1 MSVVAATTGKKKR
14 IVIAEDHTILREGL
28 KSLLSASPDL
38 AIVGEAADGREA
50 IRRCLELKPDLL
62 LLDLSMPRLNGIE
75 AIGEVKRRVPAT
87 KILVLTV
94 HKTEEYV
101 LASLRAGAA
110 GYVLKDATHQELLA
124 AIRTVLAG
132 KRYLSPDIAAHVI
145 DGYLLGRKH
154 EAPVTPWERLTP
166 REREVLKLVAEGGR
180 NREIADFLCISLK
193 TVEKHR
199 DSLMKKLDL
208 HSAAALT
215 AYAIARGLVDDQQHE
230 LKTRE
235 QGGNADE
242 KN

>member
-1 MSVVAATTGKKKR
+1 METERKKR

-28 KSLLSASPDL
+28 KSLLAASADL

-50 IRRCLELKPDLL
+50 IHRCRELKPDLL
-62 LLDLSMPRLNGIE
+62 LLDLSMPRLGGLD
-75 AIGEVKRRVPAT
+75 AIGEVRRQAPAT

-94 HKTEEYV
+94 HKTDEYV

-124 AIRTVLAG
+124 AIRTVLSG
-132 KRYLSPDIAAHVI
+132 KRYLSPDIADKVI
-145 DGYLLGRKH
+145 DGYLQGRKNDVP
-154 EAPVTPWERLTP
+154 ATPWERLTP
-166 REREVLKLVAEGGR
+166 REREVLKLVAEGSK

-215 AYAIARGLVDDQQHE
+215 AYAIEKGLVGE
-230 LKTRE
+230 
-235 QGGNADE
+235 
-242 KN
+242 

>member
-1 MSVVAATTGKKKR
+1 MTAENKKKR

-28 KSLLSASPDL
+28 KSLLSASQEL

-50 IRRCLELKPDLL
+50 IQRCRELKPDLL
-62 LLDLSMPRLNGIE
+62 LLDLSMPRLGGIE
-75 AIGEVKRRVPAT
+75 AIGEVKKQAPSTR
-87 KILVLTV
+87 ILVLTV

-110 GYVLKDATHQELLA
+110 GYVLKDATHQELLT

-132 KRYLSPDIAAHVI
+132 KRYLSPDIADKVI
-145 DGYLLGRKH
+145 DGYLLGRRND
-154 EAPVTPWERLTP
+154 APASSWERLTP
-166 REREVLKLVAEGGR
+166 REREVLKLVAEGSK

-215 AYAIARGLVDDQQHE
+215 AYAIEKGLVSD
-230 LKTRE
+230 
-235 QGGNADE
+235 
-242 KN
+242 

>member
-1 MSVVAATTGKKKR
+1 METERKKR

-28 KSLLSASPDL
+28 KSLLAASADL

-50 IRRCLELKPDLL
+50 IHRCRELKPDLL
-62 LLDLSMPRLNGIE
+62 LLDLSMPRLGGLD
-75 AIGEVKRRVPAT
+75 AIGEVRRQAPAT

-124 AIRTVLAG
+124 AIRTVLSG
-132 KRYLSPDIAAHVI
+132 KRYLSPDIADKVI
-145 DGYLLGRKH
+145 DGYLQGRKNDVP
-154 EAPVTPWERLTP
+154 ATPWERLTP
-166 REREVLKLVAEGGR
+166 REREVLKLVAEGSK

-215 AYAIARGLVDDQQHE
+215 AYAIEKGLVGE
-230 LKTRE
+230 
-235 QGGNADE
+235 
-242 KN
+242 

>member
-1 MSVVAATTGKKKR
+1 METERKKR

-28 KSLLSASPDL
+28 KSLLAASADL

-50 IRRCLELKPDLL
+50 IHRCRELKPDLL
-62 LLDLSMPRLNGIE
+62 LLDLSMPRLGGLD
-75 AIGEVKRRVPAT
+75 AIGEVRRQAPAT

-124 AIRTVLAG
+124 AIRTVLSG
-132 KRYLSPDIAAHVI
+132 KRYLSPDIADKVI
-145 DGYLLGRKH
+145 DGYLQGRKNDVP
-154 EAPVTPWERLTP
+154 ATPWERLTP
-166 REREVLKLVAEGGR
+166 REREVLKLVAEGSK

-215 AYAIARGLVDDQQHE
+215 AYAIKKGLVGE
-230 LKTRE
+230 
-235 QGGNADE
+235 
-242 KN
+242 

>member
-1 MSVVAATTGKKKR
+1 V
-14 IVIAEDHTILREGL
+14 
-28 KSLLSASPDL
+28 
-38 AIVGEAADGREA
+38 
-50 IRRCLELKPDLL
+50 RRQ
-62 LLDLSMPRLNGIE
+62 
-75 AIGEVKRRVPAT
+75 APAT

-124 AIRTVLAG
+124 AIRTVLSG
-132 KRYLSPDIAAHVI
+132 KRYLSPDIADKVI
-145 DGYLLGRKH
+145 DGYLQGRKNDVL
-154 EAPVTPWERLTP
+154 VTPWERLTP
-166 REREVLKLVAEGGR
+166 REREVLKLVAEGSK

-215 AYAIARGLVDDQQHE
+215 AYAIEKGLVGE
-230 LKTRE
+230 
-235 QGGNADE
+235 
-242 KN
+242 

>member
-1 MSVVAATTGKKKR
+1 
-14 IVIAEDHTILREGL
+14 
-28 KSLLSASPDL
+28 
-38 AIVGEAADGREA
+38 
-50 IRRCLELKPDLL
+50 
-62 LLDLSMPRLNGIE
+62 
-75 AIGEVKRRVPAT
+75 
-87 KILVLTV
+87 
-94 HKTEEYV
+94 V

>member
-1 MSVVAATTGKKKR
+1 MFFRGRPQDETRSGGAMETERKKR

-28 KSLLSASPDL
+28 KSLLAASADL

-50 IRRCLELKPDLL
+50 IRRCRELKPDLL
-62 LLDLSMPRLNGIE
+62 LLDLSMPRLGGLD
-75 AIGEVKRRVPAT
+75 AIGEVRRQAPAT

-124 AIRTVLAG
+124 AIRTVLSG
-132 KRYLSPDIAAHVI
+132 KRYLSPDIADKVI
-145 DGYLLGRKH
+145 DGYLQGRKNDVP
-154 EAPVTPWERLTP
+154 ATPWERLTP
-166 REREVLKLVAEGGR
+166 REREVLKLVAEGSK

-215 AYAIARGLVDDQQHE
+215 AYAIKKGLVGE
-230 LKTRE
+230 
-235 QGGNADE
+235 
-242 KN
+242 

>member
-1 MSVVAATTGKKKR
+1 METERKKR

-28 KSLLSASPDL
+28 KSLLAASADL

-50 IRRCLELKPDLL
+50 IHRCRELKPDLL
-62 LLDLSMPRLNGIE
+62 LLDLSMPRLGGLD
-75 AIGEVKRRVPAT
+75 AIGEVRRQAPAT

-94 HKTEEYV
+94 HKTDEYV

-124 AIRTVLAG
+124 AIRTVLSG
-132 KRYLSPDIAAHVI
+132 KRYLSPDIADKVI
-145 DGYLLGRKH
+145 DGYLQGRKNDVP
-154 EAPVTPWERLTP
+154 ATPWERLTP
-166 REREVLKLVAEGGR
+166 REREVLKLVAEGSK

-215 AYAIARGLVDDQQHE
+215 AYAIKKGLVGE
-230 LKTRE
+230 
-235 QGGNADE
+235 
-242 KN
+242 